1 LPLSGPARDRADG
14 WADGYGEGLS
24 YGLRRADMLA
34 EALKGV
40 LAHRPATLDPLNSAA
55 WLWAESAYEIYK
67 GGKRER

>member
-1 LPLSGPARDRADG
+1 
-14 WADGYGEGLS
+14 
-24 YGLRRADMLA
+24 MLA